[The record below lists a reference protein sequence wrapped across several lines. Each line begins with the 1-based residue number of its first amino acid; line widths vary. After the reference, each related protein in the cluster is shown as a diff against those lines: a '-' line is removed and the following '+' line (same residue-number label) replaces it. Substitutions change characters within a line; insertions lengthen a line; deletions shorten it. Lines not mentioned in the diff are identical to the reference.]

1 MVDKAHLATD
11 ELLDKMERRLRAIY
25 TRASREIGE
34 AWKAYLQEA
43 GKEIAD
49 LQRQYQEAKAA
60 NDTEQARHLGK
71 SLQKAKRERTLTD
84 KRYRE
89 LTRQT
94 AEQLAHVNET
104 ATAYINKNLPEVY
117 AINYNATGAAFDG
130 IGGYSFTLTDADTVR
145 NLVESD
151 RSFLPM
157 RDLDFSRD
165 VAWNIE
171 KMNAEVLQ
179 GILQGEPIDKIADR
193 LAQVIGMNLRSAVS
207 AARTMVTSAENKGRQ
222 DGFERAAAMGII
234 LEREWIAT
242 SDGRTRD
249 WHRELDGVTVGVDE
263 PFENAIGKIMY
274 PGDPSADGANVW
286 NCFVGETKIA
296 SDSDVVRSYKHNYSG
311 KIISI
316 KTACGV
322 EFSCTP
328 NHPILTPN
336 GWVSAELL
344 KNGDN
349 ILVTFGEQNV
359 FGGVNP
365 DIKHRFPRI
374 DAIHNFFNVSG
385 GERAVGVSVDFHGDV
400 ATSNVEIVTQERLLW
415 KAFNATSGNSVN
427 KLLFKLSDKTLS
439 CFGSLFEH
447 FRSICKSS
455 LGFVCRKCKAFSF
468 FRRSISHSC
477 KHSLGTIANMDSVLT
492 EYSINDLP
500 ADTVIDGELL
510 DRLSCKV
517 FLDTIVNVDVSVLS
531 THVYNLQTENGYYFV
546 NSIIP
551 EDSKKVNGIF
561 AIAKNCR
568 CTIAAKVLGFK
579 SVR

>member
-34 AWKAYLQEA
+34 AWKAYLKEA
-43 GKEIAD
+43 GTEIAD

-60 NDTEQARHLGK
+60 NDTELTRQLGK

-104 ATAYINKNLPEVY
+104 ATAYINNNLPEVY
-117 AINYNATGAAFDG
+117 AMNYNATGEAFNG
-130 IGGYSFTLTDADTVR
+130 IGGYSFTLTDADTIR

-151 RSFLPM
+151 SSLLPM
-157 RDLDFSRD
+157 RELDFAKD

-179 GILQGEPIDKIADR
+179 GILQGEPIEKIADR

-207 AARTMVTSAENKGRQ
+207 AARTMVTSAETKGRQ

-274 PGDPSADGANVW
+274 PGDPSANGANVW
-286 NCFVGETKIA
+286 NC
-296 SDSDVVRSYKHNYSG
+296 
-311 KIISI
+311 
-316 KTACGV
+316 
-322 EFSCTP
+322 
-328 NHPILTPN
+328 
-336 GWVSAELL
+336 
-344 KNGDN
+344 
-349 ILVTFGEQNV
+349 
-359 FGGVNP
+359 
-365 DIKHRFPRI
+365 
-374 DAIHNFFNVSG
+374 
-385 GERAVGVSVDFHGDV
+385 
-400 ATSNVEIVTQERLLW
+400 
-415 KAFNATSGNSVN
+415 
-427 KLLFKLSDKTLS
+427 
-439 CFGSLFEH
+439 
-447 FRSICKSS
+447 
-455 LGFVCRKCKAFSF
+455 
-468 FRRSISHSC
+468 
-477 KHSLGTIANMDSVLT
+477 
-492 EYSINDLP
+492 
-500 ADTVIDGELL
+500 
-510 DRLSCKV
+510 
-517 FLDTIVNVDVSVLS
+517 
-531 THVYNLQTENGYYFV
+531 
-546 NSIIP
+546 
-551 EDSKKVNGIF
+551 
-561 AIAKNCR
+561 R
-568 CTIAAKVLGFK
+568 CTLAAKILGFK

>member
-34 AWKAYLQEA
+34 AWKAYLKEA
-43 GKEIAD
+43 GTEIAD

-60 NDTEQARHLGK
+60 NDTELTRQLGK
-71 SLQKAKRERTLTD
+71 SLQKAKRERTLMD

-104 ATAYINKNLPEVY
+104 ATAYINNNLPEVY
-117 AINYNATGAAFDG
+117 AMNYNATGEAFNG
-130 IGGYSFTLTDADTVR
+130 IGGYSFTLTDADTIR

-151 RSFLPM
+151 SSLLPM
-157 RDLDFSRD
+157 RELDFAKD

-193 LAQVIGMNLRSAVS
+193 LAQVIGMNLRSAIS

-222 DGFERAAAMGII
+222 DGFERAAAAGII

-274 PGDPSADGANVW
+274 PGDPSANGANVW
-286 NCFVGETKIA
+286 
-296 SDSDVVRSYKHNYSG
+296 
-311 KIISI
+311 
-316 KTACGV
+316 
-322 EFSCTP
+322 
-328 NHPILTPN
+328 
-336 GWVSAELL
+336 
-344 KNGDN
+344 
-349 ILVTFGEQNV
+349 
-359 FGGVNP
+359 
-365 DIKHRFPRI
+365 
-374 DAIHNFFNVSG
+374 
-385 GERAVGVSVDFHGDV
+385 
-400 ATSNVEIVTQERLLW
+400 
-415 KAFNATSGNSVN
+415 
-427 KLLFKLSDKTLS
+427 
-439 CFGSLFEH
+439 
-447 FRSICKSS
+447 
-455 LGFVCRKCKAFSF
+455 
-468 FRRSISHSC
+468 
-477 KHSLGTIANMDSVLT
+477 
-492 EYSINDLP
+492 
-500 ADTVIDGELL
+500 
-510 DRLSCKV
+510 
-517 FLDTIVNVDVSVLS
+517 
-531 THVYNLQTENGYYFV
+531 
-546 NSIIP
+546 
-551 EDSKKVNGIF
+551 
-561 AIAKNCR
+561 NCR

>member
-43 GKEIAD
+43 GIEIAD

-60 NDTEQARHLGK
+60 NDTELTRQLGK
-71 SLQKAKRERTLTD
+71 SLQKAKRERTLMD

-104 ATAYINKNLPEVY
+104 ATAYINKNLPEAY
-117 AINYNATGAAFDG
+117 AINYNATGEAFDG

-145 NLVESD
+145 NLVEAD

-193 LAQVIGMNLRSAVS
+193 LAQVIGMNLRSAIS

-249 WHRELDGVTVGVDE
+249 WHRELDGATVAVDE

-400 ATSNVEIVTQERLLW
+400 ATSNVEIVTQERLLR

-551 EDSKKVNGIF
+551 QDNKKVNGIF

>member
-34 AWKAYLQEA
+34 AWKAYLKEA
-43 GKEIAD
+43 GTEIAD

-60 NDTEQARHLGK
+60 NDTELTRQLGK
-71 SLQKAKRERTLTD
+71 SLQKAKRERTLMD
-84 KRYRE
+84 ERYRE

-117 AINYNATGAAFDG
+117 AINYNATGEAFNG
-130 IGGYSFTLTDADTVR
+130 IGGYSFTLTDADTIR

-151 RSFLPM
+151 SSLLPM
-157 RDLDFSRD
+157 RELDFAKD

-274 PGDPSADGANVW
+274 PGDPSANGANVW
-286 NCFVGETKIA
+286 
-296 SDSDVVRSYKHNYSG
+296 
-311 KIISI
+311 
-316 KTACGV
+316 
-322 EFSCTP
+322 
-328 NHPILTPN
+328 
-336 GWVSAELL
+336 
-344 KNGDN
+344 
-349 ILVTFGEQNV
+349 
-359 FGGVNP
+359 
-365 DIKHRFPRI
+365 
-374 DAIHNFFNVSG
+374 
-385 GERAVGVSVDFHGDV
+385 
-400 ATSNVEIVTQERLLW
+400 
-415 KAFNATSGNSVN
+415 
-427 KLLFKLSDKTLS
+427 
-439 CFGSLFEH
+439 
-447 FRSICKSS
+447 
-455 LGFVCRKCKAFSF
+455 
-468 FRRSISHSC
+468 
-477 KHSLGTIANMDSVLT
+477 
-492 EYSINDLP
+492 
-500 ADTVIDGELL
+500 
-510 DRLSCKV
+510 
-517 FLDTIVNVDVSVLS
+517 
-531 THVYNLQTENGYYFV
+531 
-546 NSIIP
+546 
-551 EDSKKVNGIF
+551 
-561 AIAKNCR
+561 NCR

>member
-34 AWKAYLQEA
+34 AWKAYLKEA
-43 GKEIAD
+43 GTEIAD
-49 LQRQYQEAKAA
+49 LQKQYQEAKKA
-60 NDTEQARHLGK
+60 NDTELARQLGK

-104 ATAYINKNLPEVY
+104 ATAYINNNLPEVY
-117 AINYNATGAAFDG
+117 AMNYNATGEAFNG
-130 IGGYSFTLTDADTVR
+130 IGGYSFTLTDADTIR

-151 RSFLPM
+151 SSFLPM
-157 RDLDFSRD
+157 RELDFAKD

-179 GILQGEPIDKIADR
+179 GILQGESMDEIADR
-193 LAQVIGMNLRSAVS
+193 LAQVIGMNLRSAIS

-274 PGDPSADGANVW
+274 PGDPSANGANVW
-286 NCFVGETKIA
+286 
-296 SDSDVVRSYKHNYSG
+296 
-311 KIISI
+311 
-316 KTACGV
+316 
-322 EFSCTP
+322 
-328 NHPILTPN
+328 
-336 GWVSAELL
+336 
-344 KNGDN
+344 
-349 ILVTFGEQNV
+349 
-359 FGGVNP
+359 
-365 DIKHRFPRI
+365 
-374 DAIHNFFNVSG
+374 
-385 GERAVGVSVDFHGDV
+385 
-400 ATSNVEIVTQERLLW
+400 
-415 KAFNATSGNSVN
+415 
-427 KLLFKLSDKTLS
+427 
-439 CFGSLFEH
+439 
-447 FRSICKSS
+447 
-455 LGFVCRKCKAFSF
+455 
-468 FRRSISHSC
+468 
-477 KHSLGTIANMDSVLT
+477 
-492 EYSINDLP
+492 
-500 ADTVIDGELL
+500 
-510 DRLSCKV
+510 
-517 FLDTIVNVDVSVLS
+517 
-531 THVYNLQTENGYYFV
+531 
-546 NSIIP
+546 
-551 EDSKKVNGIF
+551 
-561 AIAKNCR
+561 NCR

>member
-34 AWKAYLQEA
+34 AWKAYLKEA
-43 GKEIAD
+43 GTEIAD

-60 NDTEQARHLGK
+60 NDTELTRQLGK

-104 ATAYINKNLPEVY
+104 ATAYINNNLPEVY
-117 AINYNATGAAFDG
+117 AMNYNATGEAFNG

-193 LAQVIGMNLRSAVS
+193 LAQVIGMNLRSAIS

-274 PGDPSADGANVW
+274 PGDPSANGANVW
-286 NCFVGETKIA
+286 
-296 SDSDVVRSYKHNYSG
+296 
-311 KIISI
+311 
-316 KTACGV
+316 
-322 EFSCTP
+322 
-328 NHPILTPN
+328 
-336 GWVSAELL
+336 
-344 KNGDN
+344 
-349 ILVTFGEQNV
+349 
-359 FGGVNP
+359 
-365 DIKHRFPRI
+365 
-374 DAIHNFFNVSG
+374 
-385 GERAVGVSVDFHGDV
+385 
-400 ATSNVEIVTQERLLW
+400 
-415 KAFNATSGNSVN
+415 
-427 KLLFKLSDKTLS
+427 
-439 CFGSLFEH
+439 
-447 FRSICKSS
+447 
-455 LGFVCRKCKAFSF
+455 
-468 FRRSISHSC
+468 
-477 KHSLGTIANMDSVLT
+477 
-492 EYSINDLP
+492 
-500 ADTVIDGELL
+500 
-510 DRLSCKV
+510 
-517 FLDTIVNVDVSVLS
+517 
-531 THVYNLQTENGYYFV
+531 
-546 NSIIP
+546 
-551 EDSKKVNGIF
+551 
-561 AIAKNCR
+561 NCR
-568 CTIAAKVLGFK
+568 CTIAAKILGFK
-579 SVR
+579 SGR

>member
-34 AWKAYLQEA
+34 AWEAYLKDA

-49 LQRQYQEAKAA
+49 LQQQYMDAKAA
-60 NDTEQARHLGK
+60 NDTEMARRIGK

-104 ATAYINKNLPEVY
+104 ATAYINNNLPEVY
-117 AINYNATGAAFDG
+117 AMNYNATGEAFNG
-130 IGGYSFTLTDADTVR
+130 IGGYSFTLTDADTIR

-179 GILQGEPIDKIADR
+179 GILQGESMDKIADR
-193 LAQVIGMNLRSAVS
+193 LAQVIGMNLNSAIS

-222 DGFERAAAMGII
+222 DGFERAAAAGII

-274 PGDPSADGANVW
+274 PGDPSANGANVW
-286 NCFVGETKIA
+286 NC
-296 SDSDVVRSYKHNYSG
+296 
-311 KIISI
+311 
-316 KTACGV
+316 
-322 EFSCTP
+322 
-328 NHPILTPN
+328 
-336 GWVSAELL
+336 
-344 KNGDN
+344 
-349 ILVTFGEQNV
+349 
-359 FGGVNP
+359 
-365 DIKHRFPRI
+365 
-374 DAIHNFFNVSG
+374 
-385 GERAVGVSVDFHGDV
+385 
-400 ATSNVEIVTQERLLW
+400 
-415 KAFNATSGNSVN
+415 
-427 KLLFKLSDKTLS
+427 
-439 CFGSLFEH
+439 
-447 FRSICKSS
+447 
-455 LGFVCRKCKAFSF
+455 
-468 FRRSISHSC
+468 
-477 KHSLGTIANMDSVLT
+477 
-492 EYSINDLP
+492 
-500 ADTVIDGELL
+500 
-510 DRLSCKV
+510 
-517 FLDTIVNVDVSVLS
+517 
-531 THVYNLQTENGYYFV
+531 
-546 NSIIP
+546 
-551 EDSKKVNGIF
+551 
-561 AIAKNCR
+561 R
-568 CTIAAKVLGFK
+568 CAIAAKVLGFK

>member
-1 MVDKAHLATD
+1 MVDKAHIATD

-34 AWKAYLQEA
+34 AWKAYLKEA
-43 GKEIAD
+43 GTEIAD

-60 NDTEQARHLGK
+60 NDTDLTRQLGK
-71 SLQKAKRERTLTD
+71 SLQKAKRERTLMD

-117 AINYNATGAAFDG
+117 ALNYNATGEAFDG

-165 VAWNIE
+165 IAWNIE

-193 LAQVIGMNLRSAVS
+193 LAQVIGMNLRSAIS

-274 PGDPSADGANVW
+274 PGDPSANGANVW
-286 NCFVGETKIA
+286 
-296 SDSDVVRSYKHNYSG
+296 
-311 KIISI
+311 
-316 KTACGV
+316 
-322 EFSCTP
+322 
-328 NHPILTPN
+328 
-336 GWVSAELL
+336 
-344 KNGDN
+344 
-349 ILVTFGEQNV
+349 
-359 FGGVNP
+359 
-365 DIKHRFPRI
+365 
-374 DAIHNFFNVSG
+374 
-385 GERAVGVSVDFHGDV
+385 
-400 ATSNVEIVTQERLLW
+400 
-415 KAFNATSGNSVN
+415 
-427 KLLFKLSDKTLS
+427 
-439 CFGSLFEH
+439 
-447 FRSICKSS
+447 
-455 LGFVCRKCKAFSF
+455 
-468 FRRSISHSC
+468 
-477 KHSLGTIANMDSVLT
+477 
-492 EYSINDLP
+492 
-500 ADTVIDGELL
+500 
-510 DRLSCKV
+510 
-517 FLDTIVNVDVSVLS
+517 
-531 THVYNLQTENGYYFV
+531 
-546 NSIIP
+546 
-551 EDSKKVNGIF
+551 
-561 AIAKNCR
+561 NCR

>member
-34 AWKAYLQEA
+34 AWEAYLRET
-43 GKEIAD
+43 GTEIAD

-60 NDTEQARHLGK
+60 NDDKLTRQLGK
-71 SLQKAKRERTLTD
+71 SLQKAKRERTLMD

-117 AINYNATGAAFDG
+117 AINYNATGEAFNG
-130 IGGYSFTLTDADTVR
+130 IGGYSFTLTDADTIR

-151 RSFLPM
+151 SSLLPM
-157 RDLDFSRD
+157 RELDFSRD

-179 GILQGEPIDKIADR
+179 GILQGEPIEKIADR

-477 KHSLGTIANMDSVLT
+477 KHSLGTIANRDSVLT

-551 EDSKKVNGIF
+551 QDNKKVNGIF

>member
-34 AWKAYLQEA
+34 AWEAYLREA
-43 GKEIAD
+43 GTEIAD
-49 LQRQYQEAKAA
+49 LQKQYQEAKKA
-60 NDTEQARHLGK
+60 NDTEFARQLGK

-104 ATAYINKNLPEVY
+104 ATAYINNNLPEVY
-117 AINYNATGAAFDG
+117 AMNYNATGEAFNG
-130 IGGYSFTLTDADTVR
+130 IGGYSFSLTDADTIR

-151 RSFLPM
+151 SSLLPM
-157 RDLDFSRD
+157 RELDFAKD

-193 LAQVIGMNLRSAVS
+193 LAQVIGMNLRSAIS

-274 PGDPSADGANVW
+274 PGDPSANGANVW
-286 NCFVGETKIA
+286 
-296 SDSDVVRSYKHNYSG
+296 
-311 KIISI
+311 
-316 KTACGV
+316 
-322 EFSCTP
+322 
-328 NHPILTPN
+328 
-336 GWVSAELL
+336 
-344 KNGDN
+344 
-349 ILVTFGEQNV
+349 
-359 FGGVNP
+359 
-365 DIKHRFPRI
+365 
-374 DAIHNFFNVSG
+374 
-385 GERAVGVSVDFHGDV
+385 
-400 ATSNVEIVTQERLLW
+400 
-415 KAFNATSGNSVN
+415 
-427 KLLFKLSDKTLS
+427 
-439 CFGSLFEH
+439 
-447 FRSICKSS
+447 
-455 LGFVCRKCKAFSF
+455 
-468 FRRSISHSC
+468 
-477 KHSLGTIANMDSVLT
+477 
-492 EYSINDLP
+492 
-500 ADTVIDGELL
+500 
-510 DRLSCKV
+510 
-517 FLDTIVNVDVSVLS
+517 
-531 THVYNLQTENGYYFV
+531 
-546 NSIIP
+546 
-551 EDSKKVNGIF
+551 
-561 AIAKNCR
+561 NCR

>member
-34 AWKAYLQEA
+34 AWKAYLKEA
-43 GKEIAD
+43 GTEIAD

-60 NDTEQARHLGK
+60 NDTELTRQLGK
-71 SLQKAKRERTLTD
+71 SLQKAKRERTLMD
-84 KRYRE
+84 ERYRE

-94 AEQLAHVNET
+94 AEQLAHVNKT
-104 ATAYINKNLPEVY
+104 ATAYINNNLPEVY
-117 AINYNATGAAFDG
+117 AMNYNATGEAFNG

-165 VAWNIE
+165 IAWNIE

-193 LAQVIGMNLRSAVS
+193 LAQVIGINLRSAIS

-263 PFENAIGKIMY
+263 PFENAIGEIMY
-274 PGDPSADGANVW
+274 PGDPSANGANVW
-286 NCFVGETKIA
+286 
-296 SDSDVVRSYKHNYSG
+296 
-311 KIISI
+311 
-316 KTACGV
+316 
-322 EFSCTP
+322 
-328 NHPILTPN
+328 
-336 GWVSAELL
+336 
-344 KNGDN
+344 
-349 ILVTFGEQNV
+349 
-359 FGGVNP
+359 
-365 DIKHRFPRI
+365 
-374 DAIHNFFNVSG
+374 
-385 GERAVGVSVDFHGDV
+385 
-400 ATSNVEIVTQERLLW
+400 
-415 KAFNATSGNSVN
+415 
-427 KLLFKLSDKTLS
+427 
-439 CFGSLFEH
+439 
-447 FRSICKSS
+447 
-455 LGFVCRKCKAFSF
+455 
-468 FRRSISHSC
+468 
-477 KHSLGTIANMDSVLT
+477 
-492 EYSINDLP
+492 
-500 ADTVIDGELL
+500 
-510 DRLSCKV
+510 
-517 FLDTIVNVDVSVLS
+517 
-531 THVYNLQTENGYYFV
+531 
-546 NSIIP
+546 
-551 EDSKKVNGIF
+551 
-561 AIAKNCR
+561 NCR